1 MRHPCCASVFFLP
14 CITSTDFRTSP
25 LAIMLQFEKHGY
37 EMSDAEV
44 EIIEVDW
51 EEVEEEVVVSELQ
64 EFEDVVKARRVCL

>member
-1 MRHPCCASVFFLP
+1 
-14 CITSTDFRTSP
+14 
-25 LAIMLQFEKHGY
+25 MLQFEKHGY